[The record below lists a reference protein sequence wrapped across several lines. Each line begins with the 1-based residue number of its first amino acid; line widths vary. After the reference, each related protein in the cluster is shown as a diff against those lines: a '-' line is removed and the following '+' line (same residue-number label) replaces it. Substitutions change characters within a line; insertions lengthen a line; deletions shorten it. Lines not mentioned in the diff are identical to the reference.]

1 MQDDALLIYGGT
13 VLTMDD
19 AMRVLSPGY
28 VLTKGAHIAQVEEGG
43 PPPYLLEGGPPP
55 YLLEGGPPPYLLE
68 GMDKTS
74 FEPRPRII
82 DARGQVVLPGLINAH
97 THLYQSFLKG
107 LDDTLDLVDWCA
119 AVLFPPADVLHI
131 MQWEENDER
140 AGYHYALLGAVE
152 MIRGGITCCI
162 DMDIVMDSIFEAWR
176 HIGIR
181 GVGALTLSNQWL
193 PPRLQRDEG
202 LLRQETVELVQRWHA
217 TPADSPLTY
226 TVLAPST
233 PFLASRDLLEWAR
246 EQAVALDVGIQ
257 IHVSET
263 QYEVEMITEST
274 GKRPV
279 EYLDSLDLLGERVSA
294 VHCVHLA
301 EEEIDTLHRRGVT
314 VVHNPKSNLK
324 LGSGIAPLRRMLEA
338 GIPVALGT
346 DGAASNDLLDMFEE
360 MRFAA
365 LLPKG
370 LALDPRAMCAAQ
382 VLRMATVHGA
392 RACGINAGVL
402 APGRLADLITVAI
415 DRPHTLPGHDPMCT
429 LVYCA
434 RADDVQTVVVNGR
447 LVMDQRFLLTIDEEA
462 VVAEAMSMRESVCEQ
477 SLKSELY
484 QPPQDRDP
492 SWIL

>member
-1 MQDDALLIYGGT
+1 
-13 VLTMDD
+13 
-19 AMRVLSPGY
+19 
-28 VLTKGAHIAQVEEGG
+28 
-43 PPPYLLEGGPPP
+43 
-55 YLLEGGPPPYLLE
+55 
-68 GMDKTS
+68 
-74 FEPRPRII
+74 
-82 DARGQVVLPGLINAH
+82 
-97 THLYQSFLKG
+97 
-107 LDDTLDLVDWCA
+107 
-119 AVLFPPADVLHI
+119 
-131 MQWEENDER
+131 
-140 AGYHYALLGAVE
+140 
-152 MIRGGITCCI
+152 
-162 DMDIVMDSIFEAWR
+162 
-176 HIGIR
+176 
-181 GVGALTLSNQWL
+181 VG
-193 PPRLQRDEG
+193 
-202 LLRQETVELVQRWHA
+202 
-217 TPADSPLTY
+217 SPLTY

-233 PFLASRDLLEWAR
+233 PFLASRDLLEWTR
-246 EQAVALDVGIQ
+246 EQAVALDVGVQ

-263 QYEVEMITEST
+263 QYEVEMITERT
-274 GKRPV
+274 GKRPA

-294 VHCVHLA
+294 VHCVHLV
-301 EEEIDTLHRRGVT
+301 EEEIDILRRNGVT

-324 LGSGIAPLRRMLEA
+324 LGSGIAPLRSMLEA

-402 APGRLADLITVAI
+402 APGRLADLITVAV

-434 RADDVQTVVVNGR
+434 RADDVQTVVVNGQ
-447 LVMDQRFLLTIDEEA
+447 LIMDQRHILTIDEEA
-462 VVAEAMSMRESVCEQ
+462 VVAEAMSMRESVYER

-484 QPPQDRDP
+484 KPPQVKDP